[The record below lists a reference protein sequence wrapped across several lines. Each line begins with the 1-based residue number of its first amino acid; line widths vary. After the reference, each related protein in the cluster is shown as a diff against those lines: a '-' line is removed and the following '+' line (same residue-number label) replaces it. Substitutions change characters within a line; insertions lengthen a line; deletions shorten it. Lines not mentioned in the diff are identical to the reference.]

1 MKKFTYSSDYL
12 NFHIIQDMFGG
23 FTDNLT
29 KYEFGLIFGPTKNVV
44 NPPMTREELKGL
56 ADFIYTILDNDKNQ
70 SN

>member
-1 MKKFTYSSDYL
+1 MMKKFTYSSDYL

-29 KYEFGLIFGPTKNVV
+29 SYEFGLIFGPTKNVV

-56 ADFIYTILDNDKNQ
+56 ADFINDVLDNNND
-70 SN
+70 

>member
-1 MKKFTYSSDYL
+1 MKKFTYSSDFL

-29 KYEFGLIFGPTKNVV
+29 DCEFTLIFGPTKNVV

-56 ADFIYTILDNDKNQ
+56 ADFIYESIGEKK
-70 SN
+70 